1 MTITSSNTVKLTYS
15 NYFLFPP
22 EPQGQLTPL
31 LMGDAGG
38 KKYVLL
44 TKLRDDKKLTQ
55 CRGETVVLIGGGR
68 DYSYIRVLPD
78 SIRISF
84 EMNLKTTA

>member
-1 MTITSSNTVKLTYS
+1 MLASFEQVFSQPL
-15 NYFLFPP
+15 
-22 EPQGQLTPL
+22 LTPL

-55 CRGETVVLIGGGR
+55 CRGETVALIGGGG

-84 EMNLKTTA
+84 EMNLKTTDIKRKFVEQNENI